1 MSLIPKN
8 IRPDFKIVSWKKNN
22 LERLTDEELV
32 DIYNQ
37 SLVTLSLSRFD
48 TFGLVPL
55 ESMACGVPVIA
66 LNVAG
71 YRETIKDN
79 VTGFLTDFDPQEI
92 ANKIMYILNNPDR
105 AEEMG
110 NSGRRWIEEQWT
122 WSIQIKNLEKILMD
136 WAKNK
141 S

>member
-1 MSLIPKN
+1 MLKLHYKTHKYISESSIEGPINKTDFELAKQDIDEC
-8 IRPDFKIVSWKKNN
+8 IRS
-22 LERLTDEELV
+22 
-32 DIYNQ
+32 
-37 SLVTLSLSRFD
+37 
-48 TFGLVPL
+48 TFYGDPQ
-55 ESMACGVPVIA
+55 
-66 LNVAG
+66 G